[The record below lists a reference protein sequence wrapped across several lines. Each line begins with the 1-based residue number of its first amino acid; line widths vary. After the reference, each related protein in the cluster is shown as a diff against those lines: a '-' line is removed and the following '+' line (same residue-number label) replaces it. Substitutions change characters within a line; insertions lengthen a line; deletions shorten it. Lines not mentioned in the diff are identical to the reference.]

1 MSKNIVLQGVSLRCF
16 KRHGELDVSFSP
28 SVTAIRG
35 PNYAGK
41 SSVLQALFFA
51 MFGVT
56 AVPGGKAAILKDGA
70 KEVTVTFFFSV
81 DGEDAKVVRTLG
93 AASVYVKGELV
104 ASGNTV
110 VSKWFEDLFGMEQK
124 TVMML
129 AYSSQGETSAMVTL
143 GATALNRIIETVANT
158 DYIDMMMEKAGKIA
172 TKADAELSVLGAHV
186 DTTPLSESIE
196 GYEQELEG
204 MNSSL
209 LELMVRRDMYK
220 EEADRNKNALNAAVD
235 SNTRAQK
242 YKSDLATLENLLE
255 HKQLSLA
262 TYEEKYAELLVA
274 KDYDAEIKSLETQIA
289 SLKTKIGEY
298 NAHKAAKESAEQGL
312 KKVSEWLEGPGAKM
326 EKDWNEIHPQWVAAQ
341 AAAEQ
346 EETIHTSLKNELAIS
361 NHALVKAEKDLTN
374 SICVTCKR
382 PLDESHVEHA
392 KSEHAILKAKVDEQI
407 KAVARQNLTMVAH
420 KDKANVLK
428 AKLPNETWKQ
438 WKVKATQ
445 EQEDYVLKLAGLP
458 ELEAPDEEK
467 VGVLQQKFGG
477 LVNDRK
483 NAAQSIAMQQSLK
496 KGIEDAK
503 LAIGELLTNPLEV
516 VDILPLREL
525 VDSTAR
531 TFSECVAELNKLAM
545 DTKTLDI
552 ELKSLKEKLALE
564 TDRNERRKFS
574 ETRAARFK
582 ALQTWLRNNKAAFME
597 NIWNGLLGVCSDFV
611 AQVTSNRVTQ
621 IERDPDG
628 TFYFTENGSRLP
640 MVCASGGQKS
650 IVGVGIRIALA
661 TLLPQACRFVALDEP
676 SAELNDEHAAALAGA
691 LRGQERQVILV
702 THREGDE
709 FASDA
714 VVVLG

>member
-70 KEVTVTFFFSV
+70 KEVTVKFFFTV
-81 DGEDAKVVRTLG
+81 DGEEAEVIRTLG

-143 GATALNRIIETVANT
+143 GATALNRIIETVADT
-158 DYIDMMMEKAGKIA
+158 DYIDTLMEKAGKIA
-172 TKADAELSVLGAHV
+172 TRADAELSVLGAYV
-186 DTTPLSESIE
+186 DTAPLLEQVE
-196 GYEQELEG
+196 GLEEAVSVYEQRVKVSVAQQDASKAELEL
-204 MNSSL
+204 S
-209 LELMVRRDMYK
+209 RRVLD
-220 EEADRNKNALNAAVD
+220 AAITN
-235 SNTRAQK
+235 NTKAQK
-242 YKSDLATLENLLE
+242 YKSDLDTFVSLLEYKQRSLLE
-255 HKQLSLA
+255 HQEKFKDKLGDRDYQSELGKVDEELKELREHRTLYMSYRNQRDAA
-262 TYEEKYAELLVA
+262 TN
-274 KDYDAEIKSLETQIA
+274 S
-289 SLKTKIGEY
+289 
-298 NAHKAAKESAEQGL
+298 L
-312 KKVSEWLEGPGAKM
+312 KKVSEWIEGPGKQGEMA
-326 EKDWNEIHPQWVAAQ
+326 WNEFYPQYLEAAAAAKQEQAIYDNLNQSLAIIAGEYRRAEADLKNSVCITCKRALDAEHLEHAQ
-341 AAAEQ
+341 AAFEQ
-346 EETIHTSLKNELAIS
+346 
-361 NHALVKAEKDLTN
+361 
-374 SICVTCKR
+374 
-382 PLDESHVEHA
+382 
-392 KSEHAILKAKVDEQI
+392 LKAKKDEQT
-407 KAVARQNLTMVAH
+407 KTVERQRVTLVGHQDKEAVLKTKLPAATWKEWL
-420 KDKANVLK
+420 DKAIK
-428 AKLPNETWKQ
+428 
-438 WKVKATQ
+438 
-445 EQEDYVLKLAGLP
+445 EQAEHQNTLDNLVRIA
-458 ELEAPDEEK
+458 EPDEGLLSTTEQRY
-467 VGVLQQKFGG
+467 GSLQMEY
-477 LVNDRK
+477 
-483 NAAQSIAMQQSLK
+483 QSAVMARSTEVSLK
-496 KGIEDAK
+496 KGIEEAK
-503 LAIGELLTNPLEV
+503 VKVGEMLLNPLEV
-516 VDILPLREL
+516 TDLDPLRATVEVQNTKHNEL
-525 VDSTAR
+525 MLEVGNLTVEYRNCQSQVKTA
-531 TFSECVAELNKLAM
+531 K
-545 DTKTLDI
+545 D
-552 ELKSLKEKLALE
+552 KLALE
-564 TDRNERRKFS
+564 SEQNSRRKTA
-574 ETRAARFK
+574 EVRAVRFK

-691 LRGQERQVILV
+691 LRGQDRQVILV

-714 VVVLG
+714 VVLLN